1 LSIAVRPGLVL
12 VLAAAVVVFGPVRV
26 LLTVVVHVVVVMVHV
41 LDSFIELLTRVW
53 VQVVL
58 LCLVLFK
65 LGHLNVRFLEARPIV
80 NLVI

>member
-1 LSIAVRPGLVL
+1 VM
-12 VLAAAVVVFGPVRV
+12 
-26 LLTVVVHVVVVMVHV
+26 VMVHV
-41 LDSFIELLTRVW
+41 LDSFTELLTRVY

-65 LGHLNVRFLEARPIV
+65 LGHLNVRFLETRPIV